1 MVPLLSLFFA
11 LRIGSFGSPT
21 EHVGISVRE
30 EARAVAA
37 TMLRSD
43 AVDAVPWNA
52 PGVPVF
58 IGAPGAHHSPLFP
71 AYQPEDWVSAVV
83 STLHVES
90 SAVGRA
96 AVWIATRPVRVDVSR
111 DHVFVRWRIA
121 GG

>member
-1 MVPLLSLFFA
+1 MFPLLSLFFA

-21 EHVGISVRE
+21 EPMGISVRE

-43 AVDAVPWNA
+43 RIDAVPWNA
-52 PGVPVF
+52 PGVAAF
-58 IGAPGAHHSPLFP
+58 IDAPGARHSPLFP

-90 SAVGRA
+90 STVGRA

-111 DHVFVRWRIA
+111 DHVFVRWRIS